1 MVSLAPN
8 ARKRFDPMKT
18 ISQVLHLAMRSLG
31 EKYHRGNTST
41 PAGEAP
47 SPPAGPP
54 APRVGQA
61 DRQREVLRRFMHL
74 PG

>member
-1 MVSLAPN
+1 
-8 ARKRFDPMKT
+8 MKT

-41 PAGEAP
+41 PAGENP
-47 SPPAGPP
+47 PPAGPP
-54 APRVGQA
+54 APPAGQA
-61 DRQREVLRRFMHL
+61 DRQREVLRRFMHF